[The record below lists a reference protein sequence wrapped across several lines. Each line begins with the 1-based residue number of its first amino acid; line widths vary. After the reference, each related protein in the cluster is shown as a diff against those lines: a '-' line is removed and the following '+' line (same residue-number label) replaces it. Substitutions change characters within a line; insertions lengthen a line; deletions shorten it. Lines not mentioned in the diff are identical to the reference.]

1 MERRIAK
8 SDSCIWWDYG
18 NLRERSTT
26 GDPAVSRGA
35 SVDTPAPMK
44 RLLAVLGAALA
55 AGCLIAAVAVAARG
69 PDRIELPDGYR
80 PEGIAA
86 GKGKSVYVGSIP
98 TGRVL
103 EIDTKTGAS
112 RESVPAREGHAA
124 IGLKY
129 ARREDRLFVSGGPT
143 GKAFVY
149 DAGSGAELRAFQL
162 TAAGQ
167 PTFINDVVLTR
178 RAAYFTDSQQPVIY
192 AVRRDLSAVTPIA
205 LTGFPMTGGNN
216 LNGIE
221 AAQNGRVL
229 LAIQSSTGVL
239 WRIDPA
245 TGSHTAVDLHGATLA
260 NGDGLLL
267 IGNRTLLAV
276 QNLLNQIAVVKL
288 DRHFRSGRVVR
299 TITHPDFDVPTTVAR
314 KHGSLYLPNARFTT
328 PPTPETD
335 YWLTRVG
342 KR

>member
-1 MERRIAK
+1 
-8 SDSCIWWDYG
+8 
-18 NLRERSTT
+18 
-26 GDPAVSRGA
+26 
-35 SVDTPAPMK
+35 MK
-44 RLLAVLGAALA
+44 RLLAVLGAVLA
-55 AGCLIAAVAVAARG
+55 AAFVIAAVAIADKG
-69 PDRIELPDGYR
+69 PERIALPDGYR
-80 PEGIAA
+80 PEGVAA
-86 GKGKSVYVGSIP
+86 GKGKSIYVGSIP

-103 EIDTKTGAS
+103 EIDTKTGAA
-112 RESVPAREGHAA
+112 RESVPARDGHAA

-129 ARREDRLFVSGGPT
+129 DKREDRLFVSGGPT

-149 DAGSGAELRAFQL
+149 DASSGAELAAFQL
-162 TAAGQ
+162 TAPGQ

-178 RAAYFTDSQQPVIY
+178 EDAYFTDSLQPVIY
-192 AVRRDLSAVTPIA
+192 AVTRDLSGVTTIA
-205 LTGFPMTGGNN
+205 LTGFPMTEGNN

-229 LAIQSSTGVL
+229 LAIQSSEGVL

-245 TGSHTAVDLHGATLA
+245 TGSHAPVDLHEAKLA

-267 IGNRTLLAV
+267 LDERTLLVV
-276 QNLLNQIAVVKL
+276 QNRLNQIAVVEL
-288 DRHFRSGRVVR
+288 DKGFASGRVVH

-314 KHGSLYLPNARFTT
+314 KRGSLYLPNARFTT

-335 YWLTRVG
+335 YWVTRVD

>member
-1 MERRIAK
+1 
-8 SDSCIWWDYG
+8 
-18 NLRERSTT
+18 
-26 GDPAVSRGA
+26 
-35 SVDTPAPMK
+35 MK
-44 RLLAVLGAALA
+44 RLLAVLGAVLA
-55 AGCLIAAVAVAARG
+55 AAFVIAAVAVAGKG
-69 PDRIELPDGYR
+69 PERIALPDGYR

-129 ARREDRLFVSGGPT
+129 DKRKDRLFVSGGPT

-149 DAGSGAELRAFQL
+149 DASSGAELAAFQL

-167 PTFINDVVLTR
+167 PTFINDVALTR
-178 RAAYFTDSQQPVIY
+178 NAAYFTDSRQPVIY
-192 AVRRDLSAVTPIA
+192 AVKRDLSAVTPIV
-205 LTGFPMTGGNN
+205 LTGFPMTEGNN

-221 AAQNGRVL
+221 AAQKGRVL
-229 LAIQSSTGVL
+229 LAIQSSEGVL

-245 TGSHTAVDLHGATLA
+245 TGSHAAVDLHGAKLT

-267 IGNRTLLAV
+267 LRKRTLLAV
-276 QNLLNQIAVVKL
+276 QNRLNQIAVVKL
-288 DRHFRSGRVVR
+288 DKGFASGRVVR

-314 KHGSLYLPNARFTT
+314 KRGSLYLPNARFAT
-328 PPTPETD
+328 PPTPDTG
-335 YWLTRVG
+335 YWVTRVS
-342 KR
+342 KP